1 MLIDGKMKNMSR
13 VQSLFEQIS
22 AAVSRVLPTD
32 LSQDVRRNIES
43 TVRGV
48 CEGLELVTRDE
59 LQVQEAVM
67 QRTREKVEKLEAQV
81 HELEELLRK
90 KEIDA

>member
-1 MLIDGKMKNMSR
+1 MSR

-32 LSQDVRRNIES
+32 LSQDIRKNIES
-43 TVRGV
+43 SVRGA

>member
-1 MLIDGKMKNMSR
+1 M
-13 VQSLFEQIS
+13 FEQIS

-32 LSQDVRRNIES
+32 LSQDIRKNIES
-43 TVRGV
+43 SVRGA